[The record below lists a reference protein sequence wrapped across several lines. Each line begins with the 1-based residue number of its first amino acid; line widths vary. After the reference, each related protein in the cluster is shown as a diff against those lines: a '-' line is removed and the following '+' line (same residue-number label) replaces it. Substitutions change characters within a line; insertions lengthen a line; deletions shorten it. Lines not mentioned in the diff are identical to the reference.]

1 MSIIHEQ
8 DGVVIVESNR
18 AILNV
23 KHMSDGTD
31 RLEGVFDLDNRR
43 CYMFTEEELGR
54 DVFVAIDNT
63 ADRYADAWVNP
74 NCPWYEPRF
83 PSNYVLH
90 DYAKHH
96 DLKLKIKFMNERR
109 YKQYGDIVTA
119 IPAYSCSYSYNSY
132 SRYNKIVTR
141 WYAGGA
147 EIRRNWYWVESD
159 YTWTLSGI
167 NTYYSSMYLARCNGK
182 NAVALTIDEWFNDK
196 YQDIAR
202 YCDTVI
208 IATNGAASRICT
220 EALERLIPASF
231 TTKIDYTQ
239 FSKALETMPDFLK
252 KPYNKSDNLKEAFKM
267 EYKYHRIPQIKN
279 VIIAEPYTT
288 ILWSDNTKTQVK
300 CMDGDRFDPEHG
312 FAMCVLKKIY
322 EEPKKANAY
331 SKWLKGWV
339 KKGVENGEKQKKK
352 KQKKEKEECEE
363 CCDLSSF
370 FDGN

>member
-1 MSIIHEQ
+1 MSGYCER
-8 DGVVIVESNR
+8 DGAVIVESNK

-23 KHMSDGTD
+23 ERKLDGTD
-31 RLEGVFDLDNRR
+31 RLKGVFDLDNRR
-43 CYMFTEEELGR
+43 YYMFTKEELGR
-54 DVFVAIDNT
+54 DVFIEIDNRR
-63 ADRYADAWVNP
+63 DSYADTWYYDP
-74 NCPWYEPRF
+74 SSLCPEPRF
-83 PSNYVLH
+83 PANYVLH

-109 YKQYGDIVTA
+109 SELYADIIATNL
-119 IPAYSCSYSYNSY
+119 S
-132 SRYNKIVTR
+132 SRYDKYTKIVTR
-141 WYAGGA
+141 LCEGKTGI
-147 EIRRNWYWVESD
+147 ERRINWYWQESD
-159 YTWTLSGI
+159 YAWLPADLDMLRLSV
-167 NTYYSSMYLARCNGK
+167 YYPRCNGK
-182 NAVALTIDEWFNDK
+182 NASVLTFDEWFDDK

-202 YCDTVI
+202 YCDADI
-208 IATNGAASRICT
+208 SATT
-220 EALERLIPASF
+220 TSF

-252 KPYNKSDNLKEAFKM
+252 RPYNKNDNVKEAFKM

-322 EEPKKANAY
+322 EEPKKPNAY

-339 KKGVENGEKQKKK
+339 EKGVENGEKQKKK

-363 CCDLSSF
+363 CWDLSSL

>member
-1 MSIIHEQ
+1 MSVCYNR
-8 DGVVIVESNR
+8 DGAVIVESNR

-31 RLEGVFDLDNRR
+31 RLEGIFDLDNRR
-43 CYMFTEEELGR
+43 CYMFAKEELGR
-54 DVFVAIDNT
+54 DVFIVIDNRE
-63 ADRYADAWVNP
+63 DGYADTWRDDTS
-74 NCPWYEPRF
+74 YRLHTSRY

-96 DLKLKIKFMNERR
+96 DLKLSIKFMSKCRSEL
-109 YKQYGDIVTA
+109 YADIIEVNL
-119 IPAYSCSYSYNSY
+119 S
-132 SRYNKIVTR
+132 SRYDGYTKIITR
-141 WYAGGA
+141 EYDGGI
-147 EIRRNWYWVESD
+147 ESRISWYWRESD
-159 YTWTLSGI
+159 YSW
-167 NTYYSSMYLARCNGK
+167 
-182 NAVALTIDEWFNDK
+182 LTSD
-196 YQDIAR
+196 A
-202 YCDTVI
+202 
-208 IATNGAASRICT
+208 
-220 EALERLIPASF
+220 
-231 TTKIDYTQ
+231 TKIDYTQ

-252 KPYNKSDNLKEAFKM
+252 KPYSKSNNMKEAFKM
-267 EYKYHRIPQIKN
+267 EYKYHRVPQIKN

-322 EEPKKANAY
+322 EEPKKPNAY

-363 CCDLSSF
+363 CCDPSSF
-370 FDGN
+370 FSFFLARKEVR

>member
-1 MSIIHEQ
+1 MSVCYNL
-8 DGVVIVESNR
+8 DGTVIVGSNN

-23 KHMSDGTD
+23 QHMPEGTGW
-31 RLEGVFDLDNRR
+31 LKGVFDLDNLRY
-43 CYMFTEEELGR
+43 YMFTKEELGR
-54 DVFVAIDNT
+54 DVFIVIDNRE
-63 ADRYADAWVNP
+63 DCYADTW
-74 NCPWYEPRF
+74 WWGDTSYRSYTPRY
-83 PSNYVLH
+83 PSNYMMH

-96 DLKLKIKFMNERR
+96 DLKLSIKFMSKCRSEL
-109 YKQYGDIVTA
+109 YSDIVEAVQTHE
-119 IPAYSCSYSYNSY
+119 Y
-132 SRYNKIVTR
+132 RYTKIVTR
-141 WYAGGA
+141 RYENGIGRLKA
-147 EIRRNWYWVESD
+147 WYWRESD
-159 YTWTLSGI
+159 YSW
-167 NTYYSSMYLARCNGK
+167 
-182 NAVALTIDEWFNDK
+182 LTSD
-196 YQDIAR
+196 A
-202 YCDTVI
+202 
-208 IATNGAASRICT
+208 
-220 EALERLIPASF
+220 
-231 TTKIDYTQ
+231 TKIDYTQ

-252 KPYNKSDNLKEAFKM
+252 KPYSKSNNMKEAFKM

-322 EEPKKANAY
+322 EEPKKPNAY

>member
-1 MSIIHEQ
+1 MSIIHEK
-8 DGVVIVESNR
+8 DGVVIVNSNK

-23 KHMSDGTD
+23 ERKLDGTD
-31 RLEGVFDLDNRR
+31 RLKGVFDLDNRR

-63 ADRYADAWVNP
+63 ADRYADTWVNP
-74 NCPWYEPRF
+74 NCPWYERRF
-83 PSNYVLH
+83 PSNYILH

-96 DLKLKIKFMNERR
+96 DLKLKIKFINERR
-109 YKQYGDIVTA
+109 SKQYGDIITA
-119 IPAYSCSYSYNSY
+119 VPSYNY
-132 SRYNKIVTR
+132 SGYNKIVTR
-141 WYAGGA
+141 WYTEEGVR
-147 EIRRNWYWVESD
+147 EYYWYWNESD
-159 YTWTLSGI
+159 YTWLPADLDMFRLYV
-167 NTYYSSMYLARCNGK
+167 YYPRCNGK

-202 YCDTVI
+202 YCDTDI

-239 FSKALETMPDFLK
+239 FSKALETIPDFLK
-252 KPYNKSDNLKEAFKM
+252 KPYKKSDNLKEAFKM

-300 CMDGDRFDPEHG
+300 CMDGDCFDPEHG

-322 EEPKKANAY
+322 EEPKKPNAY

-363 CCDLSSF
+363 CCDLSHF
-370 FDGN
+370 IDGN

>member
-1 MSIIHEQ
+1 MNVRYEQ
-8 DGVVIVESNR
+8 DGVVIVESDK

-23 KHMSDGTD
+23 EQMPDGTD
-31 RLEGVFDLDNRR
+31 RLKGVFDLDNRR
-43 CYMFTEEELGR
+43 CYMFTKEELGR

-63 ADRYADAWVNP
+63 ADRYDDAWIDP
-74 NCPWYEPRF
+74 SCPWYERRY

-96 DLKLKIKFMNERR
+96 DLRLKIKFMNECRSK
-109 YKQYGDIVTA
+109 YYDEIIATDQLTY
-119 IPAYSCSYSYNSY
+119 C
-132 SRYNKIVTR
+132 SRYAKIVTR
-141 WYAGGA
+141 WYERGV
-147 EIRRNWYWVESD
+147 ERQINWYWKDSD
-159 YTWTLSGI
+159 YTWVSVL
-167 NTYYSSMYLARCNGK
+167 NKCNWNVYLPRCNGK
-182 NAVALTIDEWFNDK
+182 NAVALTMDEWFNRK

-202 YCDTVI
+202 YCDSD
-208 IATNGAASRICT
+208 N
-220 EALERLIPASF
+220 
-231 TTKIDYTQ
+231 IDYTQ
-239 FSKALETMPDFLK
+239 FSKALDTMPDFLK
-252 KPYNKSDNLKEAFKM
+252 RICNKNDNMKEAFKM

-300 CMDGDRFDPEHG
+300 CMDRDCFDPEHG

-322 EEPKKANAY
+322 EEPKKPNAY